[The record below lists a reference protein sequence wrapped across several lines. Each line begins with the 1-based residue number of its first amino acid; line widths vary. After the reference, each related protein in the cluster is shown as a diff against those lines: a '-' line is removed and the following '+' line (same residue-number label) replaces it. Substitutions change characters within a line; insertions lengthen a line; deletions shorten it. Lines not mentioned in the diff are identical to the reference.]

1 MTRLRTLRKLRRM
14 RSKKVGLPPGTLVHF
29 GEQKTEQAE
38 FSVLHFN
45 AAQVTE
51 KTSANLADLDLRTG
65 EHDTL
70 WLNLYGLHD
79 PTKLAEV
86 GRAFNLHPLVLEDIL
101 NTDQRPKMDSY
112 DGYLYI
118 VMRFFRYDPTARD
131 ISSEQVSM
139 ILGGKFVLVFQE
151 RRTGSFDPLRERIWA
166 DKGLLRKNGA
176 DYLAYSLLD
185 IIVDRYFIVLEQMG
199 DASESLEEALLAD
212 PSSDILH
219 GIHKLKRETMELR
232 RAIWPVREL
241 VNALIRNDSG
251 LLQPATLPYLRD
263 VYDHT
268 VHLIESLESVRDLL
282 TGMLD
287 IYISSMSNR
296 VNLELRALTM
306 VAMLFMPASLIA
318 GIFGMNFKIM
328 PLLESVGGF
337 WFAMGMMA
345 AIALGMVAVFRRRRW
360 IGRQRRRN

>member
-1 MTRLRTLRKLRRM
+1 MTRLRTLRKSRRM

-29 GEQKTEQAE
+29 GEQKTEHAE
-38 FSVLHFN
+38 FTALRYD
-45 AAQVTE
+45 ALQMTE
-51 KTSANLADLDLRTG
+51 KESANLADLDLHIG

-70 WLNLYGLHD
+70 WVNLYGLHD
-79 PTKLAEV
+79 PAKLAEV

-101 NTDQRPKMDSY
+101 NTDQRPKVDSY
-112 DGYLYI
+112 DGYLYF
-118 VMRFFRYDPTARD
+118 VARFFRYDPTSRTT
-131 ISSEQVSM
+131 SSEQFSLV
-139 ILGGKFVLVFQE
+139 LGRNFVLTFQE
-151 RRTGSFDPLRERIWA
+151 RRTGSFDPVRERLWA
-166 DKGLLRKNGA
+166 DKGMVRKCGA

-199 DASESLEEALLAD
+199 DASESLEEALLHQ
-212 PSSDILH
+212 PSVDILQ
-219 GIHKLKRETMELR
+219 GIHRLKRESMELR
-232 RAIWPVREL
+232 RTIWPIREL

-251 LLQPATLPYLRD
+251 LFQPATLPYLRD

-296 VNLELRALTM
+296 VNMELRALTM

-328 PLLESVGGF
+328 PLLESASGF

-345 AIALGMVAVFRRRRW
+345 TIAVVMITIFTRRRW
-360 IGRQRRRN
+360 VGRQS